1 MSAPFL
7 STRASAGVAAR
18 RGLIVIVAVVALGG
32 LLMLAPDALAA
43 TGNDVGGNLGGLLRQ
58 YAGEIYG
65 GIIAIVALV
74 FLVNRRYS
82 ELGMFLLA
90 AVVVAWLVFS
100 PDQVAN
106 AARSI
111 GQKILGG

>member
-1 MSAPFL
+1 MSPHRR
-7 STRASAGVAAR
+7 STLRVIAAVAVAAGVVLLVGAP
-18 RGLIVIVAVVALGG
+18 VAV
-32 LLMLAPDALAA
+32 AA
-43 TGNDVGGNLGGLLRQ
+43 TGNDVGANLGGLLRQ

-65 GIIAIVALV
+65 GIVAIVALV

-90 AVVVAWLVFS
+90 AIVVAWLVFS
-100 PDQVAN
+100 PDQVAG

-111 GQKILGG
+111 GGRIFG